1 MDMSL
6 SKLWEIV
13 KDREAWRAAV
23 PGAKKSQ
30 KQWGTEQWQSNSYV
44 ETLTPN
50 VNIFGDRTFTEITKL
65 KWNHRDKILIW
76 KNWYHKTK
84 NKHQKFPSFYTYT
97 EEKLHED
104 TARRNCPQ
112 VWKSGLTSILPAP
125 WSWTSSL
132 QKFKNINFCYLSH
145 QYVVFG
151 YGSPSR
157 PITVVK
163 TPHSQCRGPK
173 FYLWSGN

>member
-13 KDREAWRAAV
+13 KDREAWQAAV
-23 PGAKKSQ
+23 PGVKKSQ
-30 KQWGTEQWQSNSYV
+30 TQLRDWTTTIKFICWNFNPQREYIW
-44 ETLTPN
+44 
-50 VNIFGDRTFTEITKL
+50 RTFTEITKL
-65 KWNHRDKILIW
+65 KWSHRDKILIW
-76 KNWYHKTK
+76 KNWYHKIK
-84 NKHQKFPSFYTYT
+84 SKYQKFPSFHTYT

-112 VWKSGLTSILPAP
+112 AWKRGLTSILPAP

-132 QKFKNINFCYLSH
+132 HKFKNINFHYLSH
-145 QYVVFG
+145 QYAVFC

-157 PITVVK
+157 TITVAK
-163 TPHSQCRGPK
+163 TLHSQCRGPK
-173 FYLWSGN
+173 FYSWSGN